1 MRPDT
6 WTLLLPSKV
15 SSPTPLCPVKTDCL
29 LTLLVRGNVL
39 FQFGELRSWIQAEQ
53 LEVDCQLHLSAMS
66 PWTSHWTSLGPFSY
80 KIDNR
85 VNEAHPWVVQN
96 SHYSMEKQC
105 WSASNLRKEVQPS
118 PSPLSNL
125 GASGRL
131 GHRIIHP
138 APPPVLAHPS
148 THILGTGNVGEGEQQ
163 RARETVSREP
173 YPKVADAALEAQ

>member
-1 MRPDT
+1 MRPNT
-6 WTLLLPSKV
+6 GTLLLPSKV

-39 FQFGELRSWIQAEQ
+39 FQFGELRSWVQAEQ

-66 PWTSHWTSLGPFSY
+66 PWTSHWTSLGPVFLQNGHQS
-80 KIDNR
+80 
-85 VNEAHPWVVQN
+85 EAHPWVVQN
-96 SHYSMEKQC
+96 SHYSMEKQH

-118 PSPLSNL
+118 LSPLSNL

-131 GHRIIHP
+131 GCRIIHP

-163 RARETVSREP
+163 RGRETVSREP